1 MAKSTVCGPEMKRH
15 TGRALSLQ
23 WPSSRALQ
31 PDTMRAL
38 PQGGNRRRLAH
49 GARRLVAG
57 KSATSATR
65 ARRETQWERAKGQTL
80 VLFITSMP
88 ASPARPP
95 GAALGA
101 RALATRLYPTFSSTA
116 TRIARRGATRNA
128 LSPPQ
133 TANSTYHSVNF
144 CMSSRCENRDW
155 YLPSIY

>member
-1 MAKSTVCGPEMKRH
+1 MPFRYNGLVHVPE
-15 TGRALSLQ
+15 
-23 WPSSRALQ
+23 

-38 PQGGNRRRLAH
+38 PHGGNRRRLAH

-80 VLFITSMP
+80 VLFITSKLHFTSSMP

-133 TANSTYHSVNF
+133 TAHTILLISVCRVGAKTGISTY
-144 CMSSRCENRDW
+144 
-155 YLPSIY
+155 

>member
-1 MAKSTVCGPEMKRH
+1 MPFRYNGLVHVPE
-15 TGRALSLQ
+15 
-23 WPSSRALQ
+23 

-38 PQGGNRRRLAH
+38 PHGGNRRRLAH

-80 VLFITSMP
+80 VLFITSTP

-144 CMSSRCENRDW
+144 CMSSRCENRD
-155 YLPSIY
+155 

>member
-1 MAKSTVCGPEMKRH
+1 MPFRYNGLVHVPE
-15 TGRALSLQ
+15 
-23 WPSSRALQ
+23 

-38 PQGGNRRRLAH
+38 PHGGNRRRLAH

-133 TANSTYHSVNF
+133 TAHTILLISVCRVGAKTGISTY
-144 CMSSRCENRDW
+144 
-155 YLPSIY
+155 